1 MKKNYS
7 LKIFYLLTR
16 RVYKVSKKRKLGW
29 KWTDAQKWTSANLFK
44 RYKGKP
50 ISKIRLTD
58 VDKEVVAILDSTSMP
73 TTGIGAS
80 NVEVCTSVFSLTE
93 NDIEDVPFYM
103 LEDVI
108 FGGNGKLGFD
118 DNLKIAVELDGV
130 LSTGIIKKSNL
141 SSVKNAINEIRKFNY
156 TSGQDGFTIIFK
168 RLQVPNTTDTN
179 NPCNT
184 YLLITTLGSSADF
197 DSNEINVMI
206 ESKDLTKEQKEKRD
220 KRKAEVDAE
229 KEKKLT
235 KKAVKQRERPQQVE
249 PKNKG
254 EVDTQSEKY
263 KALQFALEMLRADVK
278 EGLITKKQ
286 YQDRQKQI
294 LDKFNLGGEI

>member
-1 MKKNYS
+1 
-7 LKIFYLLTR
+7 
-16 RVYKVSKKRKLGW
+16 
-29 KWTDAQKWTSANLFK
+29 
-44 RYKGKP
+44 
-50 ISKIRLTD
+50 
-58 VDKEVVAILDSTSMP
+58 
-73 TTGIGAS
+73 
-80 NVEVCTSVFSLTE
+80 
-93 NDIEDVPFYM
+93 M

-118 DNLKIAVELDGV
+118 DNLKIAVELEGV
-130 LSTGIIKKSNL
+130 LSTGIIKKSDL
-141 SSVKNAINEIRKFNY
+141 VSVKDAINDIRKFNY

-168 RLQVPNTTDTN
+168 RLQVPNTTDSN

-184 YLLITTLGSSADF
+184 YLLITTLGSSADV

-206 ESKDLTKEQKEKRD
+206 DSKDLSEEQKQKRL
-220 KRKAEVDAE
+220 KRKLDLETE
-229 KEKKLT
+229 KQTKLT

-249 PKNKG
+249 PKTKG

-263 KALQFALEMLRADVK
+263 KALQFALDILRKDVK